1 LAVLR
6 ALLVVTVLL
15 AGCGGSGPDPR
26 AAEPLDRYLQSL
38 AADDYAS
45 ACAQLAPAAQ
55 RDFTGFL
62 GTVVP
67 SRSAP
72 HTCVAAFRTLVA
84 FGSLDVGRRAVM
96 DRDLAQR
103 PDGRGYDVEALEDD
117 RARVV
122 GSTKSVPVE
131 RVSGGSWRIAR
142 LDFSDVR

>member
-1 LAVLR
+1 MLR
-6 ALLVVTVLL
+6 VLLVAAVLL
-15 AGCGGSGPDPR
+15 AGCGGSDPDQR
-26 AAEPLDRYLQSL
+26 AAEPLDRYLQAL

-62 GTVVP
+62 ATVVP
-67 SRSAP
+67 SPSAP
-72 HTCVAAFRTLVA
+72 HTCVAAFHTLVA

-103 PDGRGYDVEALEDD
+103 HDGRKFEVEALEHD

-122 GSTKSVPVE
+122 GSSKSVPVE
-131 RVSGGSWRIAR
+131 RVSGGTWRIAR